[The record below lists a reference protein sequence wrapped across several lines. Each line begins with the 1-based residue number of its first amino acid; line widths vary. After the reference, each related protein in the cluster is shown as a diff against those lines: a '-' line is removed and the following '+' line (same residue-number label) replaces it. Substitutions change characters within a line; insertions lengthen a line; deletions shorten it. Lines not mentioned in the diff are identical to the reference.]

1 MRDPQFIVARSTILD
16 QHAPGGAA
24 AFAELITGAW
34 PRDQVPDVS
43 EALTIPELVEVLRIA
58 QLDEN
63 EAGEANPNLPTLD
76 LANRTPVVLV
86 CWHGSES
93 MARVA
98 QLADRLLS
106 LRIPAVFVVQRCDDS
121 WQRFENAGLLIEP
134 MEIKHSRLSSM
145 LHAMLSQAKVVTEMR
160 EELRSADASQGGIT
174 GQINLLHEELNLA
187 SVIQRDLM
195 PQEPPKIDDLN
206 MSVLFRPAAYVSGDL
221 FDLIRLDDGRLAFL
235 LADAVGHGVP
245 AALLTMLI
253 HRAVTETRLRA
264 LRQSGPSQTIRAIN
278 SALASACPGGTGG
291 DGSRFATAVF
301 GLYDPSTHEV
311 SLSVAGHPPPLRML
325 DGHTQQID
333 SHGPLLGVF
342 EEAEFGE
349 EVFTLRPGE
358 TLLLYSDGFEV
369 AFPCA
374 SDTSPANEVYL
385 QHFQHL
391 GDQISKSQDVCAAL
405 GTLEASL
412 DAQQGSLHQNDD
424 ITAIVL
430 HRPLDAAPHAVAA

>member
-1 MRDPQFIVARSTILD
+1 MRRTHEGAD
-16 QHAPGGAA
+16 QRNDTPS
-24 AFAELITGAW
+24 
-34 PRDQVPDVS
+34 R
-43 EALTIPELVEVLRIA
+43 
-58 QLDEN
+58 
-63 EAGEANPNLPTLD
+63 LPTLD
-76 LANRTPVVLV
+76 LETQTPVVLV

-98 QLADRLLS
+98 QLADDLLR
-106 LRIPAVFVVQRCDDS
+106 LRIPAVFVVQRCDDT
-121 WQRFENAGLLIEP
+121 WERFENSGLLIEP
-134 MEIKHSRLSSM
+134 MESKPGRLASM
-145 LHAMLSQAKVVTEMR
+145 LLALLSQARVVTEMR
-160 EELRSADASQGGIT
+160 EELRTAHASQGGIT

-195 PQEPPKIDDLN
+195 PPEPPKIDDLE
-206 MSVLFRPAAYVSGDL
+206 MGVIFRPAAYVSGDL

-264 LRQSGPSQTIRAIN
+264 LGHSGPSQTIRAIN

-301 GLYDPSTHEV
+301 GIYDPSTHEI
-311 SLSVAGHPPPLRML
+311 SLSVAGHPPPLRFL
-325 DGHTQQID
+325 DGETSQID

-374 SDTSPANEVYL
+374 SDTSPSNEKYL
-385 QHFQHL
+385 QHFQRF
-391 GDQISKSQDVCAAL
+391 GEQVASCDAMGAAFI
-405 GTLEASL
+405 TLEASL

-424 ITAIVL
+424 ITAIAL
-430 HRPLDAAPHAVAA
+430 HRPLNAAPRALAA